1 MPRKGEA
8 NTKLDSR
15 IADHYNTSTGTL
27 YEFNTT
33 PWSQLPA
40 HKLKEKVDF
49 KVAQVA
55 QVGKDVQLRADR
67 KIQQAVWY
75 GTEAPVY

>member
-27 YEFNTT
+27 Y
-33 PWSQLPA
+33 
-40 HKLKEKVDF
+40 
-49 KVAQVA
+49 A